1 MLAPVAQTVLAARIR
16 LAVKMVLATLL
27 QRLPRR
33 QIAAPMAHAALT
45 DLAVKLLKTK
55 IAVLTNQPCLEIN
68 SRQGFLFAVM
78 ALSIEKL

>member
-33 QIAAPMAHAALT
+33 QIAARMVFAAPT
-45 DLAVKLLKTK
+45 ALAVKL
-55 IAVLTNQPCLEIN
+55 
-68 SRQGFLFAVM
+68 
-78 ALSIEKL
+78 

>member
-27 QRLPRR
+27 QRFPRR

-45 DLAVKLLKTK
+45 VLAVKL
-55 IAVLTNQPCLEIN
+55 
-68 SRQGFLFAVM
+68 
-78 ALSIEKL
+78 

>member
-33 QIAAPMAHAALT
+33 QIAARMVFAAPT
-45 DLAVKLLKTK
+45 ALAVKLKKTK
-55 IAVLTNQPCLEIN
+55 QAPLKNNPALKYF
-68 SRQGFLFAVM
+68 RAGFYFWQNTT
-78 ALSIEKL
+78 ITIP